1 MTAVLK
7 PALAAMPT
15 YPFTEIEAEKRRLV
29 EGGVELLDFG
39 IGDPQE
45 PTEPFIRRALIEAVG
60 ETSGYPKAEGLPE
73 LRAAIA
79 AWIERRFGVRVDP
92 ASEVVPTLGS
102 KEAIFG
108 LASLVVDVA
117 GGRDVVV
124 TTTPGYPVPERGGLT
139 ANASVL
145 ALPLRAENGFLP
157 DLDEVPRELWDRIAI
172 FWLNYPNNPTTAV
185 APLAFYEELA
195 GRAERHGFLL
205 ASDEAYS
212 EVYFDR
218 PPPSALQVRN
228 RRNVVVF
235 NTLSKRSSMTGYRAG
250 FVAADPEVMAAL
262 KKARP
267 MMGVAPQEFVQ
278 RAAIAAWGDEE
289 HVARMRERYRAKRE
303 VFLDLFARCGLRIA
317 GSAATLYLWVQV
329 PDGETSTSFARALL
343 GHGVVV
349 GPGPYFGEAGEG
361 YVRFALV
368 PPLEACHRAVEVLE
382 TALAPWSR

>member
-1 MTAVLK
+1 MA
-7 PALAAMPT
+7 T

-29 EGGVELLDFG
+29 DAGVELLDFG
-39 IGDPQE
+39 IGDPRE
-45 PTEPFIRRALIEAVG
+45 PTEPFIRQALIDAVG
-60 ETSGYPKAEGLPE
+60 ETSTYPTAEGLPE

-79 AWIERRFGVRVDP
+79 GWIGRRFGVEVDP
-92 ASEVVPTLGS
+92 AAEVVPTLGS

-108 LASLVVDVA
+108 LAQLVVDPA
-117 GGRDVVV
+117 GGKDVVV
-124 TTTPGYPVPERGGLT
+124 VTTPGYPVPERGGVT

-145 ALPLRAENGFLP
+145 PLPLRIENGFLP
-157 DLDEVPRELWDRIAI
+157 DLDAVPDGVWDRIAI

-185 APLAFYEELA
+185 APPAFYQELA
-195 GRAERHGFLL
+195 ARAARHGFLL

-212 EVYFDR
+212 EVYFEE
-218 PPPSALQVRN
+218 PPPSALQVRD

-250 FVAADPEVMAAL
+250 FVAADPTVIAAL

-278 RAAIAAWGDEE
+278 RAAIAAWNDDD

-303 VFLDLFARCGLRIA
+303 VFLDLFSRCGLRVA
-317 GSAATLYLWVQV
+317 GSAATLYLWVHV
-329 PDGETSTSFARALL
+329 PDGETSASFATALL
-343 GHGVVV
+343 RHGVVV
-349 GPGPYFGEAGEG
+349 GPGPYFGEGGEG

-368 PPLEACHRAVEVLE
+368 PTLEGCRRAAGVLE
-382 TALAPWSR
+382 EALARWPR